1 MKKMLV
7 LMALLLPLGACS
19 QTEQGA
25 AIGGLGGAAIG
36 SAIAN
41 DPVEGAILGGAIGAV
56 GGALVG
62 NASER
67 GQCRYRD
74 RYGRIYSARCPSN
87 YRYSRYERYDRYARP
102 RYDRRYYKRRSYN
115 DSYYYNDGY

>member
-1 MKKMLV
+1 RIESSAGALQWPKAGQPCWRSPMKKLLIM
-7 LMALLLPLGACS
+7 MALLLPVAACS

-36 SAIAN
+36 SAVAN
-41 DPVEGAILGGAIGAV
+41 DPVQGAVIGGAIGAV
-56 GGALVG
+56 GGALIG

-74 RYGRIYSARCPSN
+74 RYNRVYTARCP
-87 YRYSRYERYDRYARP
+87 
-102 RYDRRYYKRRSYN
+102 
-115 DSYYYNDGY
+115 

>member
-1 MKKMLV
+1 MKKTLIM
-7 LMALLLPLGACS
+7 MALLLPIAACS

-36 SAIAN
+36 SAVSN
-41 DPVEGAILGGAIGAV
+41 DPLQGAVIGGAIGAV
-56 GGALVG
+56 GGALIG

-74 RYGRIYSARCPSN
+74 DYGRVYVARCPSRYQGRA
-87 YRYSRYERYDRYARP
+87 YRSDYDNPSYN
-102 RYDRRYYKRRSYN
+102 RRYYKRR
-115 DSYYYNDGY
+115 YYNDY